1 MIEYIT
7 PVTTVT
13 GNATQTGTDVSAWAT
28 QWTLCL
34 EVLSMSPDIS
44 AQIVFQDSTDGFA
57 TDILAGPT
65 ATISGGITTK
75 GVFRLS
81 WKFQDWPDLRI
92 GVTAAK
98 LRTVVQR
105 FAGSGSLTIRSW
117 IE

>member
-1 MIEYIT
+1 MTYIT

-13 GNATQTGTDVSAWAT
+13 GNGAQTGTDVSTFGT

-34 EVLSMSPDIS
+34 EVLATDTSIVSV
-44 AQIVFQDSTDGFA
+44 QILFQDSTDDFS
-57 TDILAGPT
+57 TDVLAGPT
-65 ATISGGITTK
+65 AVITGGITTK
-75 GVFRLS
+75 GVVRFS
-81 WKFQDWPDLRI
+81 WKQADWPDLRI

-105 FAGSGSLTIRSW
+105 FAGSGSLTFRSW